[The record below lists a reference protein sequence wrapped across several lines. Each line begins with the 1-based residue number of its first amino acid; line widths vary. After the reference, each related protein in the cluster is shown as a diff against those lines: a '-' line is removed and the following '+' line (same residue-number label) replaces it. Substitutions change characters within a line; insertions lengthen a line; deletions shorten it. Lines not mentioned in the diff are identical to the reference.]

1 MPTFI
6 TKILGQSVLLWLL
19 LSSEALKKKTSLLF
33 TKHPMLYSKN
43 P

>member
-19 LSSEALKKKTSLLF
+19 LSSEALRKTFPFIHKTPYALQ
-33 TKHPMLYSKN
+33 
-43 P
+43 